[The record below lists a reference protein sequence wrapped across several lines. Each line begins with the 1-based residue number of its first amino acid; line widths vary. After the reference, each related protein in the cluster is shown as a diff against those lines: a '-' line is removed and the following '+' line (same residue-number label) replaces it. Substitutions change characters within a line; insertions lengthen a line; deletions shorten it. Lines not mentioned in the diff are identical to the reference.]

1 MVAEAMVFQKPFS
14 AENLALP
21 FRIGPMQKNVFFS
34 SEKLELHS
42 RAFDFRFI
50 LLTVAILLTTL
61 CT

>member
-21 FRIGPMQKNVFFS
+21 FRIGLMQKNVFFP

-42 RAFDFRFI
+42 RAFDF
-50 LLTVAILLTTL
+50 
-61 CT
+61 